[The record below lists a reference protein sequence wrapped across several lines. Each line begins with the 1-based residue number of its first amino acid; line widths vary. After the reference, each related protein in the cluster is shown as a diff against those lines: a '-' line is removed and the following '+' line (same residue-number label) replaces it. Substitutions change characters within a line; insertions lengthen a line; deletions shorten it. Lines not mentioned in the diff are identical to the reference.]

1 MDRCKLQW
9 HLEIL
14 KSNYSTKLGL
24 IGAGAWGSNYIKTIE
39 KIDGIELI
47 GISTKSG
54 IIKNDFLDYI
64 YIGFLIGIAIHLCAD
79 LFPKAYWGNALIKL
93 PFNINL
99 SKDF

>member
-1 MDRCKLQW
+1 M
-9 HLEIL
+9 

-54 IIKNDFLDYI
+54 IIKNDFLDRKNLKFI
-64 YIGFLIGIAIHLCAD
+64 TIGESLSQKKILMELLLPLLQIHIL
-79 LFPKAYWGNALIKL
+79 K
-93 PFNINL
+93 
-99 SKDF
+99 